1 MPVREKRKGR
11 SQVKDE
17 RKVPHATCQLRPSQE
32 NQRHLLPGSILSVF
46 RCDLCLF
53 MDHYFGHWHV
63 RVLLFGL
70 FNCLSQRLSPGN
82 HRRAKT
88 KRRRNMH
95 DQQQGGDLWARSI
108 YTIYKWGTM
117 TAKRIIHCILES
129 YFRKCLDCMV
139 DHKNSTAKSR
149 ANTCFSVSLTRY
161 LPSHTHYLVMVDVCV
176 ACDDYSLLN
185 PRLRNTSFHSLKG
198 RNKCSECAHSEEPS
212 LFDGGNGRKC

>member
-1 MPVREKRKGR
+1 MASKIKVGYEKNEGCGLKGNTRETMLFLYPLTGSTCKRSTGRNLQICHRPAPTKQFSTLSVTSPQMPVREKRKR
-11 SQVKDE
+11 KSQVKDE

-32 NQRHLLPGSILSVF
+32 NQHHLLPGSILSVF
-46 RCDLCLF
+46 RRDLCLF

-108 YTIYKWGTM
+108 YTIYKWDTM
-117 TAKRIIHCILES
+117 IAKGIIHCILES
-129 YFRKCLDCMV
+129 
-139 DHKNSTAKSR
+139 
-149 ANTCFSVSLTRY
+149 
-161 LPSHTHYLVMVDVCV
+161 
-176 ACDDYSLLN
+176 
-185 PRLRNTSFHSLKG
+185 
-198 RNKCSECAHSEEPS
+198 
-212 LFDGGNGRKC
+212 